1 MSRLVFVGNGMGI
14 AVSGVEALF
23 VGPAHARRIDA
34 SIYKNL
40 RCMMNGGAH
49 DYDDFTQHR
58 SALPSL
64 DVWRHWQL
72 APYAIETCVRRLK
85 WWLDNCCTQAASYPS
100 GHVCF
105 GELRCAG
112 SNTSALDPEGVICDS
127 AHPWARRLAHDFDE
141 LPEWIDG
148 AAALRDMWQSR
159 RILAFIKSDE
169 LREVFGG
176 IDTTALRRTFLSRHC
191 FFCWGGLR

>member
-1 MSRLVFVGNGMGI
+1 MGI
-14 AVSGVEALF
+14 AVSGAEALF

-148 AAALRDMWQSR
+148 AAALRECGSPGGFWPLLNPMSCEKFFGESTQRRCGEHSSR
-159 RILAFIKSDE
+159 DIGF
-169 LREVFGG
+169 FGG
-176 IDTTALRRTFLSRHC
+176 AC
-191 FFCWGGLR
+191 AN